1 MVFTPGSDLN
11 LWPWPVTEVGMDISI
26 LYPLGFKTFSKFWSE
41 KYDTIEDPTLRLKE
55 IFNLIDEIGKMNLSQ
70 LEQMHLE
77 MKGILE
83 FNLANLN
90 KLQ

>member
-1 MVFTPGSDLN
+1 MA
-11 LWPWPVTEVGMDISI
+11 I
-26 LYPLGFKTFSKFWSE
+26 FSGRIEDAHYINE